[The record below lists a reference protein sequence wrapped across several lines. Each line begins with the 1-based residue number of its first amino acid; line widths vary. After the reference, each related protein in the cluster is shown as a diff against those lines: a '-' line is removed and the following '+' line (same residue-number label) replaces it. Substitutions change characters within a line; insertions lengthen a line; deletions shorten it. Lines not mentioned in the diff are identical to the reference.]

1 MSCASFI
8 MVAASARVSAN
19 WQMSTSV
26 AWVSAEIGLNERL
39 PQAFS
44 QISERMSGST
54 MRFQPG
60 LDEDVVQLP

>member
-8 MVAASARVSAN
+8 MVAASSRVSAN

-26 AWVSAEIGLNERL
+26 AWVNAEIGLNERL

-44 QISERMSGST
+44 QISERISGST
-54 MRFQPG
+54 IDLSPALMKRS
-60 LDEDVVQLP
+60 